1 MEKYFFV
8 NYDLSRKRKRLLK
21 RIFDTILRD
30 FVSRD
35 EKRLGND
42 YTRLANIG
50 LRSNIPYVVLLSEVE
65 YIKNEVLKLYVEY
78 RMNEEALL
86 LCAYYQKFE
95 SRIAAVYLQSYIT
108 HLIHKNNI
116 RICSLKDLIEKSIV
130 TFYEGHLMWLN
141 NLIQA
146 IDKLDSGRVPEV
158 DPGRCVFGKWL
169 KNEGKG
175 VIQNNSKYYE
185 IIGLHDKLHMIAR
198 KIDSILRNEKQVD
211 YHIFM
216 SYLEKAELISLDIG
230 TELALIDN
238 SIFIQ
243 RSQKDK
249 LTGTLS
255 RNVLEQVFLHEY
267 ELALATE
274 KNFILAMSD
283 LDNFKVIND
292 TYGHIAGDKVLKG
305 FAQIALRTLRSSDV
319 VIRYGGEEFLLIL
332 NAVDFDKGK
341 EVLDRIRR
349 EFEAFYIEEAGEKIR
364 TTVSFGVIEVEPPSD
379 IKYSDIDVEN
389 YLRAVDDKL
398 YLAKRS
404 GKNTIK

>member
-8 NYDLSRKRKRLLK
+8 SYDLSRKRKRLLK
-21 RIFDTILRD
+21 RIFDTILHD
-30 FVSRD
+30 FVGRD
-35 EKRLGND
+35 EKRLAHD

-65 YIKNEVLKLYVEY
+65 YIKNEVLKLYVQY
-78 RMNEEALL
+78 RMNDEALL
-86 LCAYYQKFE
+86 LCTYYQKFE
-95 SRIAAVYLQSYIT
+95 SKIAAIYLQSYIT

-116 RICSLKDLIEKSIV
+116 RICSLKELIEKSIV

-141 NLIQA
+141 NLIHA
-146 IDKLDSGRVPEV
+146 IDKLDSGKVPEV

-169 KNEGKG
+169 REEGKG
-175 VIQNNSKYYE
+175 VIQNNSKFLE
-185 IIGLHDKLHMIAR
+185 ITGLHEKLHMIAR

-238 SIFIQ
+238 SIFIK

-267 ELALATE
+267 ELSVATE
-274 KNFILAMSD
+274 KNFVLAMSD

-292 TYGHIAGDKVLKG
+292 TYGHIAGDKMLKG
-305 FAQIALRTLRSSDV
+305 FAQIALKTLRSSDV

-332 NAVDFDKGK
+332 NAIDFEKGK
-341 EVLDRIRR
+341 EVLERIRS
-349 EFEAFYIEEAGEKIR
+349 EFEAFYIEEAGATIR
-364 TTVSFGVIEVEPPSD
+364 TTVSFGVIEVQPPSD

-404 GKNTIK
+404 GKNTVK